1 MRNNKE
7 LLEKIKKM
15 DQEVKHELGI
25 TEAFQASSREVMH
38 AALNSVQDVINP
50 VTAAELIFLIPA
62 LRVITD
68 SLEYFLDG
76 QERSVTKA
84 VHAIMKTMV
93 VEVKKVE
100 NRREHYDSGEK
111 GV

>member
-25 TEAFQASSREVMH
+25 TEAFQASSMEVMH
-38 AALNSVQDVINP
+38 AALNSVQDAINP
-50 VTAAELIFLIPA
+50 VTDAELIFLIPA
-62 LRVITD
+62 LSVIAD

-76 QERSVTKA
+76 EARSVA
-84 VHAIMKTMV
+84 RDVYDIMKTMV
-93 VEVKKVE
+93 AGVKKVE
-100 NRREHYDSGEK
+100 HRK
-111 GV
+111 A

>member
-38 AALNSVQDVINP
+38 AALNSVQDAINP
-50 VTAAELIFLIPA
+50 VTDAELIFLIPA
-62 LRVITD
+62 LRIITD
-68 SLEYFLDG
+68 SLEYFLDEQG
-76 QERSVTKA
+76 RSVTKD
-84 VHAIMKTMV
+84 VYDIMKTMV
-93 VEVKKVE
+93 AGVEKNENWKK
-100 NRREHYDSGEK
+100 HYDSVEK